1 MLLLLYLPPNI
12 RSGLNQHGWTCQPPS
27 TSSLMPAILQQIYL
41 QENWTIPLLL
51 LKFKK
56 SINKR
61 KKVTNEWIILKELFF
76 ATTILT
82 TAFNDKN
89 KQMTDILVDLV
100 LKTHR
105 LSTENVNFSTFL
117 MKMLVF
123 NVVESRNKRS
133 IMQNLNSFKHDRVG
147 VELLITIL
155 CFCSF

>member
-1 MLLLLYLPPNI
+1 MDNI
-12 RSGLNQHGWTCQPPS
+12 KIT
-27 TSSLMPAILQQIYL
+27 
-41 QENWTIPLLL
+41 
-51 LKFKK
+51 
-56 SINKR
+56 
-61 KKVTNEWIILKELFF
+61 FF
-76 ATTILT
+76 ATTVLT
-82 TAFNDKN
+82 TAFNDKS

-147 VELLITIL
+147 VELLLMIS